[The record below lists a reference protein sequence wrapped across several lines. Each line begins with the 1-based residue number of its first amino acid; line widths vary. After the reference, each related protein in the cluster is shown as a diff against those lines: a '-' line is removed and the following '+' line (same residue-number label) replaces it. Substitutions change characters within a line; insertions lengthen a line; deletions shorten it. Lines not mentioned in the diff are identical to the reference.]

1 MHALTVS
8 DLCGFIAQLHDESG
22 VHHASNPSQ
31 ERFQREP
38 VKEEIS
44 AKGGSAESRPAKIL
58 WNALA
63 AQREFQ
69 QAWRVG
75 AVAQHLQVLSH
86 ISSED
91 DDALQF
97 HRLRR

>member
-1 MHALTVS
+1 M
-8 DLCGFIAQLHDESG
+8 
-22 VHHASNPSQ
+22 HHASNPSQ
-31 ERFQREP
+31 DWLQKEP
-38 VKEEIS
+38 VKEEVP
-44 AKGGSAESRPAKIL
+44 ANGGSAESRPAKIL

-63 AQREFQ
+63 APREFP
-69 QAWRVG
+69 QARGVG

-97 HRLRR
+97 HRVRR